1 MEKELKE
8 NNTRNKNKVLE
19 KINKLNNKHIKEK
32 QMIEQELNKKEQ
44 ELQNNIRE
52 INDLKT
58 RKRLLKEGLD
68 DLKKN

>member
-1 MEKELKE
+1 
-8 NNTRNKNKVLE
+8 
-19 KINKLNNKHIKEK
+19 
-32 QMIEQELNKKEQ
+32 MIEQELNKKEQ